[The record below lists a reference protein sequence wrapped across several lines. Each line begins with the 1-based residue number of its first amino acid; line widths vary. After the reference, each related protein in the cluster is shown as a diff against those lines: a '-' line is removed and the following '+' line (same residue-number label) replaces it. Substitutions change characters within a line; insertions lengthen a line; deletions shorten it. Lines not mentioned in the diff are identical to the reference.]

1 LSEIHRQEPL
11 NPALH
16 SMTARYRHLAPNTL
30 HAAVESI
37 TATQHEIKSGTSSG
51 TSPKEQSQEAQ
62 TTSEEVLVCL

>member
-37 TATQHEIKSGTSSG
+37 TATQHEIKSGTS
-51 TSPKEQSQEAQ
+51 PKEQSQEAQ